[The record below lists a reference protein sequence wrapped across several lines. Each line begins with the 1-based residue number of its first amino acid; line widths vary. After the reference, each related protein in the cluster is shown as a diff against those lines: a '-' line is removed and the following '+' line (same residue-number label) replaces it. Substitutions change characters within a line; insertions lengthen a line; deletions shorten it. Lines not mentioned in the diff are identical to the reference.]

1 MAPISD
7 AFRMIIVVLCVTHCV
22 VSLHDSVELLQVP
35 TILNRLEDQNG
46 NLDFL
51 AKLDPLTLDVQGVE
65 HPRMNSLVPLI
76 LGLME
81 EDDLQNIGSST
92 RHGPVVLASYVSPLV
107 KKMDLASPVV
117 PMMQK

>member
-22 VSLHDSVELLQVP
+22 VSLHDCVELLQVP

-46 NLDFL
+46 NLEFL

-65 HPRMNSLVPLI
+65 HPRMNSLVLLN

-81 EDDLQNIGSST
+81 EDDLANIT
-92 RHGPVVLASYVSPLV
+92 MHGLLGVERVVLRGLLPSLAIS
-107 KKMDLASPVV
+107 DLSRA
-117 PMMQK
+117 M